1 MDCVQQT
8 IVTAEHG
15 LDSAGYSCASSV
27 EQPEDLSALDSAV
40 ETGDRAEVLDEDHV
54 AGLPHRGHVR
64 AQLTDPVVTSLVTA
78 HFGRKP
84 RKALPTAEVALAAP
98 GTAEPRVAALRPNEI
113 AAANGARPPLFGHYP
128 DLTRRRLSPPAGQ
141 AARSS

>member
-54 AGLPHRGHVR
+54 AGLPPCGHVK
-64 AQLTDPVVTSLVTA
+64 AHIHLVTA

-98 GTAEPRVAALRPNEI
+98 GTAEPRVAALRPKKV
-113 AAANGARPPLFGHYP
+113 AAANG
-128 DLTRRRLSPPAGQ
+128 T
-141 AARSS
+141 